1 MAEPLSFPVPTA
13 PAIRLCLGVTGHREA
28 NRAFS
33 VNRASIEVALEQVF
47 DLLESAVAQ
56 ERSAEPKAT
65 VAATR
70 IHSLL
75 VDGLD
80 QIAARQAKN
89 RAWEL
94 VAPLPFGR
102 KLNTAINAHPLDV
115 DEARFLLSGAGAC
128 SASTKARA
136 AVIDGL
142 VDSARLFELA
152 DRDALIEHLYLAKLA
167 APTDVNAAQAYSF
180 AASERVALAAQVMI
194 EQSDLVVG
202 VWDGA
207 STSFVGGTGHTI
219 ALALSMGT
227 PVLWIDARNPRS
239 WRILSVPEHLATLTH
254 LKDEATEP
262 QEDLRKLVE
271 SIVRPTPGT
280 AKAHKGNHEEGL
292 KALEAE
298 KWRPKSQIWWHGYRR
313 VEALFGSDR
322 LADRFRNLSISYKS
336 PEAAP
341 TDNSLAQIEAAR
353 NLVQQDPGF
362 VEKIS
367 TDIFKRFVWAD
378 GISSHLSDAY
388 RGGMVLNFL
397 FGAFAVVGGI
407 AYLPMASS
415 EQKWIFAGFELVL
428 LAGILV
434 ITWIGQKRRWHRR
447 WFETR
452 RVAEYLR
459 HATILL
465 TLGVARPAG
474 RWPRGTQTSWPE
486 WYARHGLRDVGLPQ
500 VTITSTYLRTALCDL
515 VLNHVAAQSAY
526 HRQKAKRL
534 HKTHHRLDQLSEAL
548 FALAVLSVSLYLG
561 LKFAGTTHLISKEVA
576 GHFSKLF
583 TFLGVFLPTFGG
595 AIASIRYFGDF
606 ERFSAI
612 SEVTAEKLDVIA
624 ERGAILLAGPEQLI
638 SYANV
643 AELVHAT
650 DDVVVSEIENWQSVF
665 GGKNI
670 TVPV

>member
-1 MAEPLSFPVPTA
+1 MAKPAKFSAPAT

-28 NRAFS
+28 NPAFS
-33 VNRASIEVALEQVF
+33 VNRSTIEEALGQVF
-47 DLLESAVAQ
+47 DLLDGVVEQ
-56 ERSAEPKAT
+56 ERLAEPNKT

-70 IHSLL
+70 VHSLL

-102 KLNTAINAHPLDV
+102 KLNGAINAHPADV
-115 DEARFLLSGAGAC
+115 DEARYLLSGAGSC
-128 SASTKARA
+128 STATKARVS
-136 AVIDGL
+136 VIDQL
-142 VDSARLFELA
+142 VDSASLFELA
-152 DRDALIEHLYLAKLA
+152 DQDALIEHLYLAKLS

-202 VWDGA
+202 VWDGG

-239 WRILSVPEHLATLTH
+239 WRILSVPEHLAALPHLT
-254 LKDEATEP
+254 DEVSQPLE
-262 QEDLRKLVE
+262 ELRALV
-271 SIVRPTPGT
+271 SSVFRPTPGKAT
-280 AKAHKGNHEEGL
+280 AEASNHEEGL
-292 KALEAE
+292 VVLDTE
-298 KWRPKSQIWWHGYRR
+298 KWRPNSQFWWHGYRR
-313 VEALFGSDR
+313 VEALFGSEKM
-322 LADRFRNLSISYKS
+322 ADRFRNLSIRYEDPDAILKGSGK
-336 PEAAP
+336 
-341 TDNSLAQIEAAR
+341 TQIDAAR
-353 NLVQQDPGF
+353 NLLQQDPGF
-362 VEKIS
+362 VEKVS
-367 TDIFKRFVWAD
+367 TDVLKRLAWAD

-407 AYLPMASS
+407 AYLPIASS

-428 LAGILV
+428 LAGILA
-434 ITWIGQKRRWHRR
+434 ITWMGQKRRWHRR

-465 TLGVARPAG
+465 TLGVARPSG
-474 RWPRGTQTSWPE
+474 RWPRGTKTSWPE
-486 WYARHGLRDVGLPQ
+486 WYVRHGLRDVGLPR
-500 VTITSTYLRTALCDL
+500 VTITSSYLRTALSEL
-515 VLNHVAAQSAY
+515 VLRHVAAQSDY

-534 HKTHHRLDQLSEAL
+534 HKVHHRLDQLSETL
-548 FALAVLSVSLYLG
+548 FTLAVVSVSLYLG
-561 LKFAGTTHLISKEVA
+561 LKLAGATHLISKEVA
-576 GHFSKLF
+576 SHFSKLF
-583 TFLGVFLPTFGG
+583 TFLGVFLPFFGG

-612 SEVTAEKLDVIA
+612 SEVTAEKLDVIL
-624 ERGAILLAGPEQLI
+624 ERGAILLAGPDQLI

-650 DDVVVSEIENWQSVF
+650 DDVVVNEIENWQSVF

>member
-1 MAEPLSFPVPTA
+1 
-13 PAIRLCLGVTGHREA
+13 
-28 NRAFS
+28 
-33 VNRASIEVALEQVF
+33 
-47 DLLESAVAQ
+47 
-56 ERSAEPKAT
+56 
-65 VAATR
+65 
-70 IHSLL
+70 
-75 VDGLD
+75 
-80 QIAARQAKN
+80 
-89 RAWEL
+89 
-94 VAPLPFGR
+94 
-102 KLNTAINAHPLDV
+102 
-115 DEARFLLSGAGAC
+115 
-128 SASTKARA
+128 
-136 AVIDGL
+136 
-142 VDSARLFELA
+142 
-152 DRDALIEHLYLAKLA
+152 
-167 APTDVNAAQAYSF
+167 
-180 AASERVALAAQVMI
+180 
-194 EQSDLVVG
+194 
-202 VWDGA
+202 
-207 STSFVGGTGHTI
+207 
-219 ALALSMGT
+219 LSMGT

-239 WRILSVPEHLATLTH
+239 WRILSVPEHLATLPHITGDATH
-254 LKDEATEP
+254 P
-262 QEDLRKLVE
+262 HEDLRKLVE
-271 SIVRPTPGT
+271 SVLRPTPGK
-280 AKAHKGNHEEGL
+280 AKAQKGDHEEGL

-298 KWRPKSQIWWHGYRR
+298 KWRPKSQFWWHGYRR
-313 VEALFGSDR
+313 VEALFGSER
-322 LADRFRNLSISYKS
+322 FADRFRNLSISYES

-341 TDNSLAQIEAAR
+341 TGNSQAQIEAAR
-353 NLVQQDPGF
+353 NLVQQDPDF

-367 TDIFKRFVWAD
+367 VDILKRFVWAD

-428 LAGILV
+428 LAGILA

-465 TLGVARPAG
+465 TLGVARPSG

-515 VLNHVAAQSAY
+515 VLRHAAAQSTY

-576 GHFSKLF
+576 SHFSKLF

-638 SYANV
+638 SYAQV

-670 TVPV
+670 AVPV

>member
-1 MAEPLSFPVPTA
+1 MAKPLSFSVPTA

-28 NRAFS
+28 NPAFS
-33 VNRASIEVALEQVF
+33 VNRALIEVALEQVF
-47 DLLESAVAQ
+47 DLLDSAVTQ
-56 ERSAEPKAT
+56 ERAAEPKTT

-70 IHSLL
+70 MHSLL

-80 QIAARQAKN
+80 QIAARQAKD

-102 KLNTAINAHPLDV
+102 KLNTAINAHPLDA

-128 SASTKARA
+128 SAPTKARA
-136 AVIDGL
+136 VVIDEL

-152 DRDALIEHLYLAKLA
+152 DRDALIERLYLAKLA
-167 APTDVNAAQAYSF
+167 APSDVNAAQAYSF

-239 WRILSVPEHLATLTH
+239 WRILSVPEHLATLPHIIGDATH
-254 LKDEATEP
+254 P
-262 QEDLRKLVE
+262 HEDLRKLVE
-271 SIVRPTPGT
+271 SVLRPTPGK
-280 AKAHKGNHEEGL
+280 AKAQKGNHEEGL

-298 KWRPKSQIWWHGYRR
+298 KWRPKSQFWWHGYRR
-313 VEALFGSDR
+313 VEALFGSER
-322 LADRFRNLSISYKS
+322 LADRFRNLSINYES

-341 TDNSLAQIEAAR
+341 TGDSQAQIEAAR
-353 NLVQQDPGF
+353 NLVKQDPDF
-362 VEKIS
+362 VDKMSE
-367 TDIFKRFVWAD
+367 DILKRFVWAD

-428 LAGILV
+428 LAGILA

-515 VLNHVAAQSAY
+515 VLRHAAQSTY

-576 GHFSKLF
+576 SHFSKLF

-638 SYANV
+638 SYAQV

-670 TVPV
+670 AVPV

>member
-1 MAEPLSFPVPTA
+1 MANTARFPA
-13 PAIRLCLGVTGHREA
+13 PSAPSIRLCLGVTGHRDA
-28 NRAFS
+28 NPAFS
-33 VNRASIEVALEQVF
+33 VNRGAIEEALAEVF
-47 DLLESAVAQ
+47 DLFDLVVAAERAANPTKAVA
-56 ERSAEPKAT
+56 E
-65 VAATR
+65 TR
-70 IHSLL
+70 MHSLL

-80 QIAARQAKN
+80 QIAARQAKG
-89 RAWEL
+89 RKWEL

-102 KLNTAINAHPLDV
+102 RLNTAINAHPLNA
-115 DEARFLLSGAGAC
+115 DEARFLLSGNGVC
-128 SASTKARA
+128 SAATQERA
-136 AVIDGL
+136 TVIDDL

-152 DRDALIEHLYLAKLA
+152 DRDALIEHLYLAKLS

-194 EQSDLVVG
+194 EQSDIVVG
-202 VWDGA
+202 VWDGG

-227 PVLWIDARNPRS
+227 PVLWIDARNPRN
-239 WRILSVPEHLATLTH
+239 WHILQVPEHLAALPH
-254 LKDEATEP
+254 VVGEASQPMAE
-262 QEDLRKLVE
+262 LRALVE
-271 SIVRPTPGT
+271 TVLRPTPGKT
-280 AKAHKGNHEEGL
+280 MAHKGDHEEGL
-292 KALEAE
+292 KALDAE
-298 KWRPKSQIWWHGYRR
+298 KWRPKSQFIWHGYRR
-313 VEALFGSDR
+313 VEALFGSER
-322 LADRFRNLSISYKS
+322 MRDRFRNLTIHYES
-336 PEAAP
+336 PDAIL
-341 TDNSLAQIEAAR
+341 TGSGQSQIEAAR
-353 NLVQQDPGF
+353 NLLQQDPGF
-362 VEKIS
+362 VTRIS
-367 TDIFKRFVWAD
+367 TDILKRLAWAD

-407 AYLPMASS
+407 AYLPIASS

-428 LAGILV
+428 LAGILA
-434 ITWIGQKRRWHRR
+434 ITWVGQKRRWHRR

-465 TLGVARPAG
+465 TLGVARPSG

-486 WYARHGLRDVGLPQ
+486 WYVRHGLRDVGLPR
-500 VTITSTYLRTALCDL
+500 VTITSAYLRTALSDL
-515 VLNHVAAQSAY
+515 VLRHVAAQSAY

-548 FALAVLSVSLYLG
+548 FTLAVLSVSLYLG
-561 LKFAGTTHLISKEVA
+561 LKLAGSTHVIDKEVA
-576 GHFSKLF
+576 SHFSKLF

-624 ERGAILLAGPEQLI
+624 ERGALLLAGPDDLI
-638 SYANV
+638 SYAHV
-643 AELVHAT
+643 AELAHAT
-650 DDVVVSEIENWQSVF
+650 DDVVVNEIENWQSVF

>member
-1 MAEPLSFPVPTA
+1 MAKPILFSVPAA

-28 NRAFS
+28 NPAFS
-33 VNRASIEVALEQVF
+33 VNRGAIEEALSQVF
-47 DLLESAVAQ
+47 DMFDMAVAQ
-56 ERSAEPKAT
+56 ERLTQPHKT
-65 VAATR
+65 VAPTR
-70 IHSLL
+70 MHSLL

-89 RAWEL
+89 RDWEL

-102 KLNTAINAHPLDV
+102 KLNTAINAHPANA
-115 DEARFLLSGAGAC
+115 DEAHFLLTGTGTC
-128 SASTKARA
+128 SPPTKARA
-136 AVIDGL
+136 AVIDEL

-152 DRDALIEHLYLAKLA
+152 DRDALIERLYLAKLT
-167 APTDVNAAQAYSF
+167 APKDVNAAQAYSF

-239 WRILSVPEHLATLTH
+239 WRILSVPEHLAVLPHLTG
-254 LKDEATEP
+254 EP
-262 QEDLRKLVE
+262 TQPLADLRTLVE
-271 SIVRPTPGT
+271 SVLRPTPGK
-280 AKAHKGNHEEGL
+280 AKAQKVDHEEGL
-292 KALEAE
+292 KALDTE
-298 KWRPKSQIWWHGYRR
+298 KWRPKSQFWWHGYRR
-313 VEALFGSDR
+313 VEALFGSEGM
-322 LADRFRNLSISYKS
+322 ADRFRNLGVTYES
-336 PEAAP
+336 PEAIL
-341 TDNSLAQIEAAR
+341 TGSGQVQIEAAR
-353 NLVQQDPGF
+353 NLLKQDPGF

-367 TDIFKRFVWAD
+367 ADIHKRLAWAD

-407 AYLPMASS
+407 AYLPIASS

-428 LAGILV
+428 LAGILA

-486 WYARHGLRDVGLPQ
+486 WYVRHGLRDVGLPR
-500 VTITSTYLRTALCDL
+500 VTITSAYLRTALSDL
-515 VLNHVAAQSAY
+515 VLRHVAAQSAY

-534 HKTHHRLDQLSEAL
+534 HKTHHRLDQLSETL
-548 FALAVLSVSLYLG
+548 FTLAVVSVSLYLG
-561 LKFAGTTHLISKEVA
+561 LKLAGTTHLISKEVA
-576 GHFSKLF
+576 SHFSKLF

-624 ERGAILLAGPEQLI
+624 ERGAILLAGPDQLI

>member
-1 MAEPLSFPVPTA
+1 MAKQLSFSVPTA

-28 NRAFS
+28 NPAFS

-47 DLLESAVAQ
+47 DLLDSAVAQ
-56 ERSAEPKAT
+56 ERAAEPKAT

-80 QIAARQAKN
+80 QIAARQAKD

-102 KLNTAINAHPLDV
+102 KLNTAINAHPLDA

-128 SASTKARA
+128 STPTKARA
-136 AVIDGL
+136 AVIDEL
-142 VDSARLFELA
+142 VASARLFELA
-152 DRDALIEHLYLAKLA
+152 DRDALIERLYLAKLA
-167 APTDVNAAQAYSF
+167 APKDVNAAQAYSF

-239 WRILSVPEHLATLTH
+239 WRILSVPEHLATLPHVTG
-254 LKDEATEP
+254 DATQP

-271 SIVRPTPGT
+271 SVFRPTPGK
-280 AKAHKGNHEEGL
+280 AKVHKGNHEEGL

-298 KWRPKSQIWWHGYRR
+298 KWRPKSQFWWHGYRR
-313 VEALFGSDR
+313 VEALFGSER
-322 LADRFRNLSISYKS
+322 LADRFRNLSLSYES
-336 PEAAP
+336 PGAAP
-341 TDNSLAQIEAAR
+341 TGDSQAQIEAAR
-353 NLVQQDPGF
+353 NLVQQDPDF

-367 TDIFKRFVWAD
+367 ADILKRFVWAD

-397 FGAFAVVGGI
+397 FAAFAVVGGI

-428 LAGILV
+428 LAGILA

-515 VLNHVAAQSAY
+515 VLRHAAAQSTY

-561 LKFAGTTHLISKEVA
+561 LKLAGTTHLISKEVA
-576 GHFSKLF
+576 SHFSKLF

-624 ERGAILLAGPEQLI
+624 ERGAILLAGPEQFI
-638 SYANV
+638 SYAQV

-670 TVPV
+670 AVPV

>member
-1 MAEPLSFPVPTA
+1 MAKPISFSA
-13 PAIRLCLGVTGHREA
+13 PAAPSIRLCLGVTGHREA
-28 NRAFS
+28 NPAFS
-33 VNRASIEVALEQVF
+33 VNRGAIEVAIGQVF
-47 DLLESAVAQ
+47 DLFDAAVAQ
-56 ERSAEPKAT
+56 ERLSEPTKT

-70 IHSLL
+70 MHSLL

-80 QIAARQAKN
+80 QIAARQAKD

-102 KLNTAINAHPLDV
+102 KLNTAINAHPQDA
-115 DEARFLLSGAGAC
+115 DEARFLLSDVGAC
-128 SASTKARA
+128 SGPTKARA
-136 AVIDGL
+136 AVIDEL

-152 DRDALIEHLYLAKLA
+152 DRDGLIEHLYLAKLA
-167 APTDVNAAQAYSF
+167 SPTDVNAAQAYSF

-227 PVLWIDARNPRS
+227 PVLWIDARNPRN
-239 WRILSVPEHLATLTH
+239 WRILSVPEQLAALPNLTSDLTQPH
-254 LKDEATEP
+254 D
-262 QEDLRKLVE
+262 DLRALVK
-271 SIVRPTPGT
+271 SVLRPTPGK
-280 AKAHKGNHEEGL
+280 AKTDDHEEGL
-292 KALEAE
+292 RGLDSE
-298 KWRPKSQIWWHGYRR
+298 KWRPKSQFWWHGYRR
-313 VEALFGSDR
+313 VEALFGSER
-322 LADRFRNLSISYKS
+322 MADRFRNLGVSYES
-336 PEAAP
+336 PEAIL
-341 TDNSLAQIEAAR
+341 TGSGQGQIEAAR
-353 NLVQQDPGF
+353 NLMQQDPGF

-367 TDIFKRFVWAD
+367 SDILKRLAWAD

-407 AYLPMASS
+407 AYLPIASS

-428 LAGILV
+428 LAGILA
-434 ITWIGQKRRWHRR
+434 ITWMGQKRRWHRR

-486 WYARHGLRDVGLPQ
+486 WYVRHSLRDVGLPR
-500 VTITSTYLRTALCDL
+500 VTITSSYLRTALSDL
-515 VLNHVAAQSAY
+515 VLRHVAAQSAY

-534 HKTHHRLDQLSEAL
+534 HKTHHRLDQLSETL
-548 FALAVLSVSLYLG
+548 FTLAVLSVSLYLG
-561 LKFAGTTHLISKEVA
+561 LKLAGTTHLISKEVA
-576 GHFSKLF
+576 SHFSKLF

-612 SEVTAEKLDVIA
+612 SEVTAEKLDVIL
-624 ERGAILLAGPEQLI
+624 ERGAILLAGPDPLI
-638 SYANV
+638 SYAHV

>member
-1 MAEPLSFPVPTA
+1 MAKPLSFSVPTA

-28 NRAFS
+28 NPAFS
-33 VNRASIEVALEQVF
+33 VNRALIEVALEQVF
-47 DLLESAVAQ
+47 DLLDSAVTQ
-56 ERSAEPKAT
+56 ERAAEPKTT

-70 IHSLL
+70 MHSLL

-80 QIAARQAKN
+80 QIAARQAKD

-102 KLNTAINAHPLDV
+102 KLNTAINAHPLDA

-128 SASTKARA
+128 SAPTNARA
-136 AVIDGL
+136 VVIDEL

-152 DRDALIEHLYLAKLA
+152 DRDALIERLYLAKLA
-167 APTDVNAAQAYSF
+167 APSDVNAAQAYSF

-239 WRILSVPEHLATLTH
+239 WRILSVPEHLATLPHIIGDATH
-254 LKDEATEP
+254 P
-262 QEDLRKLVE
+262 HEDLRKLVE
-271 SIVRPTPGT
+271 SVLRPTPGK
-280 AKAHKGNHEEGL
+280 AKAQKGNHEEGL

-298 KWRPKSQIWWHGYRR
+298 KWRPKSQFWWHGYRR
-313 VEALFGSDR
+313 VEALFGSER
-322 LADRFRNLSISYKS
+322 LADRFRNLSINYES

-341 TDNSLAQIEAAR
+341 TGDSQAQIEAAR
-353 NLVQQDPGF
+353 NLVKQDPNF
-362 VEKIS
+362 VDKMSE
-367 TDIFKRFVWAD
+367 DILKRFVWAD

-428 LAGILV
+428 LAGILA

-515 VLNHVAAQSAY
+515 VLRHAAAQSTY

-576 GHFSKLF
+576 SHFSKLF

-638 SYANV
+638 SYAQV

-670 TVPV
+670 AVPV